1 MKGLTYQ
8 LESYYIDGLDI
19 PTIAEKSIII
29 DTYKDYLKKCKQKGE
44 EVNYE
49 HIAIK
54 AMMFLNEKLRQQNY
68 FTEVRNI
75 VNLLLS
81 GTSPVDVFQTLFP
94 LQESEIEA
102 YKAKF
107 SDACEIIVMNEEV
120 NWNRLGCSNYLYYQH
135 IEDCLMSREN
145 KIKVDFAS
153 VTEKVKSFI
162 KSSNKKE
169 NIADNAEEE

>member
-75 VNLLLS
+75 VNLLLT
-81 GTSPVDVFQTLFP
+81 GASPVDVFQTLFP

-107 SDACEIIVMNEEV
+107 SDACDE
-120 NWNRLGCSNYLYYQH
+120 
-135 IEDCLMSREN
+135 
-145 KIKVDFAS
+145 
-153 VTEKVKSFI
+153 
-162 KSSNKKE
+162 
-169 NIADNAEEE
+169 